1 VDIGVILNN
10 FQFLIVQGLI
20 GIGNFTG
27 GTLRLAIP
35 AMVLGFVLGIF
46 IGVVGLAAVSNQLTP
61 TAEEV
66 ASELDAPTLNQKPQ
80 IYGNR

>member
-1 VDIGVILNN
+1 VYLTAV
-10 FQFLIVQGLI
+10 V
-20 GIGNFTG
+20 
-27 GTLRLAIP
+27 
-35 AMVLGFVLGIF
+35 AMVLGIF